1 VDIRFPVGTIF
12 TIYGLLLLV
21 YGFVSSDVEA
31 RHMLLGLQVNV
42 VAGIGM
48 LLFGGSF
55 LYLSRKGTPSARSSS
70 TSAEGRAIED
80 RERRTRLEG
89 R

>member
-12 TIYGLLLLV
+12 AVYGVLLIV
-21 YGFVSSDVEA
+21 YGFISGDVEA

-42 VAGIGM
+42 VAGVGM

-55 LYLSRKGTPSARSSS
+55 LYLSRRGKPTVRRSSDS
-70 TSAEGRAIED
+70 PEGRAIEN
-80 RERRTRLEG
+80 RERRSGLEH
-89 R
+89 